1 MRLILQ
7 LAKTILTVSRK
18 LFQYFYVTALLI
30 SFMLPSERNFDIIPI
45 SQVNGLQF
53 TTVTF
58 SSSLKYCHN
67 FQMFSNKHLIYSI
80 KLYIGITTFVYLGI
94 IYFPYVFSECRIT
107 FKNFSFILF
116 YLISYLHH

>member
-1 MRLILQ
+1 
-7 LAKTILTVSRK
+7 
-18 LFQYFYVTALLI
+18 
-30 SFMLPSERNFDIIPI
+30 MLPSERNFDIIPI

-53 TTVTF
+53 TAVAF

-67 FQMFSNKHLIYSI
+67 FQMFSNKYLSYSI

-94 IYFPYVFSECRIT
+94 IYYPYVFSECRII

>member
-1 MRLILQ
+1 MRLISQ

-18 LFQYFYVTALLI
+18 LLQYFYVIALLI
-30 SFMLPSERNFDIIPI
+30 SFMLPSKRNFDIIPI
-45 SQVNGLQF
+45 SQMNGLQF
-53 TTVTF
+53 TIVTF

-67 FQMFSNKHLIYSI
+67 FQMFSNKYFSYSI
-80 KLYIGITTFVYLGI
+80 KLYIGITTFVSLGI
-94 IYFPYVFSECRIT
+94 IYFPYVFNECRII